1 MIRTEI
7 KVNNEIVEVFEGTHQ
22 DVIKHAIALFLSKN
36 VAEVELALGD
46 YDIEITIKRVEK
58 HQEW

>member
-22 DVIKHAIALFLSKN
+22 DIIKQAIASFLSKN
-36 VAEVELALGD
+36 IAEVELALGD
-46 YDIEITIKRVEK
+46 YDIEITIKRVKK